1 MDKRIVWSFL
11 GTISYSECLEIQRS
25 LQNNI
30 VSSDDTL
37 CGKILLLEH
46 EPVITVGKFG
56 SKQNLLASKQILQE
70 RGIELFETERGGDF
84 TYHGPGQLVCYPVL
98 NLKKLGLGVKKYVY
112 LLEEVIIRTLKDY
125 GIDAERKD
133 KFPGVWVGDC
143 KIAFI
148 GIYVKRHVTMHGFS
162 MNIENQADN
171 FSHIVPCGISE
182 LKITSV
188 SEVLGRKVKWQET
201 TQNLVEKFEQQLGV
215 KVEKNEKTSF

>member
-1 MDKRIVWSFL
+1 MNKSIVWSFL
-11 GTISYSECLEIQRS
+11 GRISYSECLEIQRS

-30 VSSDDTL
+30 ISGEDSS
-37 CGKILLLEH
+37 CGQILFLEH

-56 SKQNLLASKQILQE
+56 SHQNLLSNEESLKKS
-70 RGIELFETERGGDF
+70 GIEIFETERGGDF

-98 NLKKLGLGVKKYVY
+98 NLKKLGMGVKKYVY
-112 LLEEVIIRTLKDY
+112 LLEEVIIQTLKDY

-143 KIAFI
+143 KIAFV
-148 GIYVKRHVTMHGFS
+148 GIYVKKYVTIHGFS

-182 LKITSV
+182 LKIISV
-188 SEVLGRKVKWQET
+188 SEVLGRKVEWQEIIG
-201 TQNLVEKFEQQLGV
+201 NLIEKFERELGV

>member
-1 MDKRIVWSFL
+1 MNKSIAWSFL
-11 GTISYSECLEIQRS
+11 GRISYSECLEIQRS

-30 VSSDDTL
+30 ISGEDSS
-37 CGKILLLEH
+37 CGQILFLEH

-56 SKQNLLASKQILQE
+56 SHQNLLSNEESLKKS
-70 RGIELFETERGGDF
+70 GIEIFETERGGDF

-98 NLKKLGLGVKKYVY
+98 NLKKLGLGVKKYIY

-148 GIYVKRHVTMHGFS
+148 GIYVKKHVTMHGFS

-182 LKITSV
+182 LKITSI
-188 SEVLGRKVKWQET
+188 SEVLGRKIKCQEAI
-201 TQNLVEKFEQQLGV
+201 QNLVEKFERELGV